1 MPIIGF
7 LIDAF
12 FGLFVRLG
20 AWGLRY
26 IVPEVI
32 SILLYRSTSSY
43 AIIGVS
49 VFFYISTFLAVM
61 TFINNQV
68 SSLISS
74 LVLPDDYW
82 VTGLSMLPSNILSC
96 LSAVFLAYT
105 VYITFRFKIFISRII
120 TSQFTRSQLPPGQL
134 RLPGKKS

>member
-1 MPIIGF
+1 MPVIGF
-7 LIDAF
+7 LIDAL

-82 VTGLSMLPSNILSC
+82 VIGLSMLPSNILSC
-96 LSAVFLAYT
+96 
-105 VYITFRFKIFISRII
+105 
-120 TSQFTRSQLPPGQL
+120 
-134 RLPGKKS
+134 